1 MWPPGH
7 CYSHA
12 MEDKPHEWVAS
23 PTPAFSSPSKGE
35 CRTHQKKMRNKDPNS
50 TANLNRNSFSYLMH
64 VDIPSTSFPRQTNE
78 RIEQYS
84 SAPISP
90 GCLYTTSDY
99 SRLLLPGSWAGVS
112 LCLFLSPELSLWAL
126 TSVININYCKDS
138 CLVLL
143 VRTSAWR
150 VIDGFRLASCQEGS
164 IVFICDT

>member
-1 MWPPGH
+1 MSGWPAPPLLFPAHPKVNAGH
-7 CYSHA
+7 I
-12 MEDKPHEWVAS
+12 
-23 PTPAFSSPSKGE
+23 
-35 CRTHQKKMRNKDPNS
+35 RKKMRNKDPNS
-50 TANLNRNSFSYLMH
+50 TANLNCNSFSYLMY

-84 SAPISP
+84 SAPIST
-90 GCLYTTSDY
+90 GSLYTTPDY

-112 LCLFLSPELSLWAL
+112 FCLFLSPELSLWAL
-126 TSVININYCKDS
+126 TSVININYCKDI

>member
-23 PTPAFSSPSKGE
+23 PTTAFSSPSKGE

-84 SAPISP
+84 TAPISL